1 MHQRV
6 KGIGVHSKKR
16 NRLLFGRLEDVV
28 YVRSNLQLALKNVAK
43 ESSNSSTPW
52 IDPVPN
58 ASRDE
63 ADFYIDSDIN
73 RELSDEFDVDASS
86 GFTTPIALDD
96 IELFD
101 ITSGPR
107 EHQE

>member
-1 MHQRV
+1 M
-6 KGIGVHSKKR
+6 S
-16 NRLLFGRLEDVV
+16 
-28 YVRSNLQLALKNVAK
+28 K

-52 IDPVPN
+52 IDHVPN

-63 ADFYIDSDIN
+63 ADFHNDSDIDK
-73 RELSDEFDVDASS
+73 ELSDESDAEASS
-86 GFTTPIALDD
+86 GFTTPTALDD